1 MKTIL
6 YIPILAHAMKKKKA
20 TTAALRHLEEN
31 RAGAQYFS
39 IATEIIRR
47 AVRKEDLST
56 G

>member
-1 MKTIL
+1 
-6 YIPILAHAMKKKKA
+6 MKKKKA
-20 TTAALRHLEEN
+20 TTAALRHFEEN

-47 AVRKEDLST
+47 NLREDLTT